1 MRIKS
6 KTKSQKRNKI
16 SKDTREKGIKARA
29 SDPSGSPKQRD
40 SSGHGKF
47 RRIHESQQEMSNT
60 PPKFLTSFCPCEIP
74 PPATAAS
81 VRHSWG
87 RSPLLHVEGRGRERS
102 RILLMDPGQLL
113 DDLYQ
118 VIHGGFSLHPAAIV
132 NLHREEKALETLA
145 VVKNIPRSFS
155 KVCI

>member
-1 MRIKS
+1 
-6 KTKSQKRNKI
+6 
-16 SKDTREKGIKARA
+16 
-29 SDPSGSPKQRD
+29 
-40 SSGHGKF
+40 
-47 RRIHESQQEMSNT
+47 
-60 PPKFLTSFCPCEIP
+60 
-74 PPATAAS
+74 
-81 VRHSWG
+81 
-87 RSPLLHVEGRGRERS
+87 
-102 RILLMDPGQLL
+102 MDPGQLL

>member
-1 MRIKS
+1 M
-6 KTKSQKRNKI
+6 
-16 SKDTREKGIKARA
+16 
-29 SDPSGSPKQRD
+29 
-40 SSGHGKF
+40 
-47 RRIHESQQEMSNT
+47 
-60 PPKFLTSFCPCEIP
+60 
-74 PPATAAS
+74 
-81 VRHSWG
+81 
-87 RSPLLHVEGRGRERS
+87 EGRGRERS